1 MGFRSSIKSAV
12 KRALGMEHQDKPAP
26 TQRTPPVPPQDQDNA
41 ADLAN
46 IECDAQEL
54 KERLEAGEEIVIVD
68 VRTDGEVAGG
78 MIPGAMH
85 IPLQQMEAR
94 WKEVEDANEIVCYC
108 AFGARSLRAAE
119 LLRTKGCINATSL
132 AGGLPSWSSVGGQ
145 MPGNPS

>member
-12 KRALGMEHQDKPAP
+12 KRAMGMEHQAKPAP

-78 MIPGAMH
+78 MIPGSLH

-108 AFGARSLRAAE
+108 AAGMRSLRAAE

-132 AGGLPSWSSVGGQ
+132 AGGLPSWTGIGGEIAKA
-145 MPGNPS
+145 